1 MHSRSQSTSAR
12 HCCRTTLRRYPMS
25 FLVMIAALMLL
36 ILIHEFGH
44 WIVARK
50 LGFST
55 PVYSI
60 GFGKPYLVI
69 GRKWGTEFRVTP
81 WLLGGYVA
89 IPELGDESSAKEFM
103 AAHGFDTSGY
113 TYKFHPVWKRTL
125 VAIAGVAMN
134 VLFALVVT
142 FGLLAAVG
150 KPYADVKD
158 VFISNVNANPAVTI
172 ARDAGLQSNDVI
184 VAVDG
189 QAVKSPNDL
198 VKLVTAH
205 KGTPAVLTVQRPGES
220 APRTITVVPNADG
233 KIGIAIGAH
242 QELKFEKVGVGQ
254 AAGQSVTY
262 NVDLAKQMLKGLGML
277 LHIVPKPADLPDAA
291 TEVHGIVAI
300 VQIGA
305 TALGF
310 GPYIFIDFL
319 VRISMMLAVMNILPV
334 PLLDGGYLLFLGL
347 EKLRGKPLSKETQS
361 RILGVSFF
369 LLMGLMLLG
378 LFNDVFK
385 PVKP

>member
-1 MHSRSQSTSAR
+1 
-12 HCCRTTLRRYPMS
+12 MS

-44 WIVARK
+44 WIVART

-55 PVYSI
+55 PVFSI

-158 VFISNVNANPAVTI
+158 VFISDVNANPAVTI

-189 QAVKSPNDL
+189 QAVKSPNAL

-334 PLLDGGYLLFLGL
+334 PLLDGGYLLFFGL
-347 EKLRGKPLSKETQS
+347 EKLRGKPLSKQTQS
-361 RILGVSFF
+361 RILAVFFF
-369 LLMGLMLLG
+369 LLIGLMLLG

>member
-1 MHSRSQSTSAR
+1 
-12 HCCRTTLRRYPMS
+12 MS

-55 PVYSI
+55 PVFSI

-69 GRKWGTEFRVTP
+69 GRKWGTEFRLTP

-103 AAHGFDTSGY
+103 TAHGFDTSGY
-113 TYKFHPVWKRTL
+113 TYKFFPVWKRTL
-125 VAIAGVAMN
+125 VAVAGVVMN
-134 VLFALVVT
+134 VIFALVVT
-142 FGLLAAVG
+142 FGLLAIAG
-150 KPYADVKD
+150 KPYANVKD
-158 VFISNVNANPAVTI
+158 VFIADVNANPAVTI
-172 ARDAGLQSNDVI
+172 ARDAGLQNNDVI

-189 QAVKSPNDL
+189 TAVKSPADL
-198 VKLVTAH
+198 SKLIGSH
-205 KGTPAVLTVQRPGES
+205 KGTPAVITVQRPGEPQTRS
-220 APRTITVVPNADG
+220 ITVVPNANG
-233 KIGIAIGAH
+233 KIGIGIGAH

-254 AAGQSVTY
+254 AAVQSVTY
-262 NVDLAKQMLKGLGML
+262 NAELAGQMLKGLGIL

-291 TEVHGIVAI
+291 TDVHGIVAI

-305 TALGF
+305 SALGF

-334 PLLDGGYLLFLGL
+334 PLLDGGYLIFFGL
-347 EKLRGKPLSKETQS
+347 EKLRGKPLSKEVQS
-361 RILGVSFF
+361 RILGIFFF
-369 LLMGLMLLG
+369 LLIGLMLLG

-385 PVKP
+385 PIK